1 MAHQEH
7 KEHCQ
12 ACNNCCLHGF
22 TLVMAL
28 NPYNLV
34 RSIFSFHRWGGKRTG
49 LSREKARAG
58 SAGISRGEFPGLA
71 PPWPHGA
78 VGSPVWISLPA
89 SGLSESSL
97 SHTLVRA
104 SLCKDTYLGGGTA
117 LFAWNPHSVPTIHSH
132 PWLGPLPKGLP
143 LAFGPSACVCV
154 CVCACVCEFSGLCG
168 HTASL
173 CICVLVGGLLKAGY
187 TALP

>member
-1 MAHQEH
+1 M
-7 KEHCQ
+7 
-12 ACNNCCLHGF
+12 
-22 TLVMAL
+22 
-28 NPYNLV
+28 
-34 RSIFSFHRWGGKRTG
+34 
-49 LSREKARAG
+49 
-58 SAGISRGEFPGLA
+58 
-71 PPWPHGA
+71 
-78 VGSPVWISLPA
+78 WISLPA

-143 LAFGPSACVCV
+143 LAFGPSVCVCV
-154 CVCACVCEFSGLCG
+154 CVRVCVCEFSGLCG

-187 TALP
+187 TAHTGFPGGASGNKSACQCRRHKRHGFDPWAGKIPWKGNGSPLQYSFWRIPRTEEPGGL